1 MKAFV
6 AGLLCSLLSVH
17 SASANQ
23 ALAVSKNCMAC
34 HSVDQKIV
42 GPAFAAIAA
51 KYADDKSALTALAQK
66 IQKGGGG
73 VWGDMPMP
81 PNSSVSAADAKKL
94 TTWILSQTPKA
105 Q

>member
-1 MKAFV
+1 MKALV
-6 AGLLCSLLSVH
+6 AGLICSLLSVH

-42 GPAFAAIAA
+42 GPAFSAVAA
-51 KYADDKSALTALAQK
+51 KYADDKSASTTLAQK

-81 PNSSVSAADAKKL
+81 PNSNVSVADAKKL
-94 TTWILSQTPKA
+94 TTWILSQTPKP